1 MREETAIS
9 TSFSTFSLIMILNFS
24 LFESKKKKFPPLLN
38 CKIKRKITFCSP
50 SMNHQVI
57 FELLALLL

>member
-24 LFESKKKKFPPLLN
+24 LFESKKKKFPLN

-50 SMNHQVI
+50 SMNHPFI